1 MLKKELL
8 KVLEQLVIIGPESLN
23 ISIIT
28 ACFVS
33 FVLTLQIVKE
43 LLYLHIPNLIGSILT
58 LAFIRELSPVLT
70 SIIVVGRVYSSFTAE
85 LATMAVTDQLN
96 ALFLLQI
103 NPISYLVFPKV
114 YASLIALPILN
125 ILSFSTS
132 LVSSSFLCFL
142 LYNINPLIFFNSA
155 FLILSKEDILKSS
168 IKVMVFA
175 LLSSF
180 ISCFFGL
187 TANGGAKG
195 VGKATTL
202 SVVACLLAI
211 FLVDFFLSYIMFY
224 SFESS
229 IENL

>member
-1 MLKKELL
+1 MRKKILL

-23 ISIIT
+23 ISMIT

-33 FVLTLQIVKE
+33 FIFTLQIVKE
-43 LLYLHIPNLIGSILT
+43 LLYLHVPNFIGSLLT
-58 LAFIRELSPVLT
+58 LTFIRELSPVLT
-70 SIIVVGRVYSSFTAE
+70 SIIVIGRVCSSFTAE

-96 ALFLLQI
+96 ALFLLKI
-103 NPISYLVFPKV
+103 NPILYLVLPKV
-114 YASLIALPILN
+114 YASLIALPVLN

-142 LYNINPLIFFNSA
+142 LYDISPVIFFNSV
-155 FLILSKEDILKSS
+155 FLVLSRKDILKSS
-168 IKVMVFA
+168 IKVIVFA

-180 ISCFFGL
+180 ISCSFGL
-187 TANGGAKG
+187 MANGGAKG

-202 SVVACLLAI
+202 SVVVCLLAI
-211 FLVDFFLSYIMFY
+211 FFADFLLSYIMFY